1 MRWPESIAAKPLVA
15 RYKQEPADFRVQE
28 ILGFDADGEGEHW
41 LLAIEKEGHNTE
53 FVASALAR
61 HAGVAPVAVGFA
73 GRKDRHARVVQHFT
87 VHAPRLTADHWRGF
101 SHPGVR
107 ILSVARHRRKL
118 PRGAHRGNAFV
129 VRLRQV
135 RGEEPTIAA
144 WLERI
149 AREGFPNYFGAQ
161 RFGRDAANLEA
172 AVGRSRRSR
181 RWREFALSAARAA
194 LFNEILA
201 QRVAAGTW
209 DRLLAGDLATLD
221 GRRSFFKVL
230 DPTEASIETRRAEG
244 FIHPSGALWGRGPT
258 PASGAPGQLEAAV
271 AAAHP
276 DWAAA
281 CEREGLRQER
291 RALRVIPA
299 GLRFTF
305 ERSDTLILECVLARG
320 SYMTVLLEA
329 MGATCATEKEE

>member
-135 RGEEPTIAA
+135 RG
-144 WLERI
+144 
-149 AREGFPNYFGAQ
+149 
-161 RFGRDAANLEA
+161 
-172 AVGRSRRSR
+172 RSRPSPPGSSASRARVSRTISERSVSAEMPPTSR
-181 RWREFALSAARAA
+181 RR
-194 LFNEILA
+194 
-201 QRVAAGTW
+201 
-209 DRLLAGDLATLD
+209 
-221 GRRSFFKVL
+221 
-230 DPTEASIETRRAEG
+230 
-244 FIHPSGALWGRGPT
+244 
-258 PASGAPGQLEAAV
+258 
-271 AAAHP
+271 
-276 DWAAA
+276 
-281 CEREGLRQER
+281 
-291 RALRVIPA
+291 
-299 GLRFTF
+299 
-305 ERSDTLILECVLARG
+305 
-320 SYMTVLLEA
+320 
-329 MGATCATEKEE
+329 